1 MTTRNFGGDTL
12 LLRLLLEEQMTWN
25 IPLFICFLSVICIY
39 GISFKQNS
47 MKNMLSLQPLLFL
60 TGLTLLYFMIGS
72 PLTAIS
78 HLSFSFHMIQM
89 SMLYFI
95 IPPLLLLGIPEWMF
109 FQIKSHLKLRKMSHN
124 CISPKIALYIFSL
137 LFLMY
142 HLPIVLQFL
151 SQHAAFQFGYIS
163 TLFILSISMWW
174 PIASPDVKRRLRKDD
189 KKRYAFISGLFI
201 TPACVLFILT
211 ALLDGASNPFIAQLT
226 VHLCL
231 PAESGTMNILPPP
244 FNTKY
249 DQIMAG
255 ISMMGLHKLG
265 LMMAFKLENTLFNHH
280 LELLPQSSSIFYST
294 KKSTS

>member
-1 MTTRNFGGDTL
+1 MKIRNFGGDTL

-60 TGLTLLYFMIGS
+60 TSLTLLYFMIGS

-109 FQIKSHLKLRKMSHN
+109 FQIKSHLKLRIMSHN
-124 CISPKIALYIFSL
+124 CISPNIALYIFSL

-151 SQHAAFQFGYIS
+151 SQHAAFQFGYFS
-163 TLFILSISMWW
+163 TLFILSISMLW
-174 PIASPDVKRRLRKDD
+174 PIASSDVKRRLRKDV
-189 KKRYAFISGLFI
+189 KKHYAIIRSLFI
-201 TPACVLFILT
+201 TPSYIFIFFS
-211 ALLDGASNPFIAQLT
+211 D
-226 VHLCL
+226 
-231 PAESGTMNILPPP
+231 ILR
-244 FNTKY
+244 
-249 DQIMAG
+249 A
-255 ISMMGLHKLG
+255 
-265 LMMAFKLENTLFNHH
+265 
-280 LELLPQSSSIFYST
+280 
-294 KKSTS
+294 